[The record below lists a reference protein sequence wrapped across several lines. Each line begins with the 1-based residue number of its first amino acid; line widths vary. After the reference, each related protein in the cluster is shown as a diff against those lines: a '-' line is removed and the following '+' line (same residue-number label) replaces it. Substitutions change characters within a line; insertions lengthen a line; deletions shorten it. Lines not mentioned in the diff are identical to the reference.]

1 MKANSG
7 ARRSLLPVFLALAF
21 AVLLVPAGATPAPAR
36 EAKLTKVTIAALPIE
51 ATAQAFYAKHRGFF
65 RKQGIDATLKVFT
78 EPGLTVPAVT
88 SGQAQFASIPVG
100 TLALLKS
107 QGAPVRGVAA
117 GSIWEPKAPTVA
129 LVAARRVNLR
139 RPGDIV
145 GLRVVVD
152 RVNSIA
158 HVALLKWLKR
168 NGLSDKDIRLS
179 SLAFPDILAAL
190 GRGVVDVG
198 VLPEPLLTQA
208 KQRGLRPIAYPLNAV
223 CPRDC
228 LTTMW
233 MARRDVDPNLAAR
246 FRNAIQ
252 AASIWANQ
260 DRNKAASG
268 AILGRYARTD
278 RPVIRRMT
286 RTSFAKRLRPVEG
299 QPWIDVFA
307 EFGLI
312 PGTFQAI
319 ELVK

>member
-1 MKANSG
+1 MVAASQRDRG
-7 ARRSLLPVFLALAF
+7 AVRYREDRASVTEITEQFVTEPQRFSFCLTPL
-21 AVLLVPAGATPAPAR
+21 PAGGGGPRP
-36 EAKLTKVTIAALPIE
+36 PP
-51 ATAQAFYAKHRGFF
+51 TA
-65 RKQGIDATLKVFT
+65 
-78 EPGLTVPAVT
+78 
-88 SGQAQFASIPVG
+88 
-100 TLALLKS
+100 
-107 QGAPVRGVAA
+107 
-117 GSIWEPKAPTVA
+117 A
-129 LVAARRVNLR
+129 LVAARRVSLR

-179 SLAFPDILAAL
+179 YLAFPDVLSAL
-190 GRGVVDVG
+190 LRGVVDVG
-198 VLPEPLLTQA
+198 FLPEPLLTQA
-208 KQRGLRPIAYPLNAV
+208 KQRGLRPVAYPVNAI

-252 AASIWANQ
+252 AAAIWANQ
-260 DRNKAASG
+260 ERNNAASG
-268 AILGRYARTD
+268 AILAKYAHID
-278 RPVIRRMT
+278 GPVIRRMT

-299 QPWIDVFA
+299 QPWLDVFA

-312 PGTFQAI
+312 PAAFPAI

>member
-1 MKANSG
+1 MNANRG
-7 ARRSLLPVFLALAF
+7 PRRSLPPVFVALGF
-21 AVLLVPAGATPAPAR
+21 AVLLVPAGAAPAPAR

-51 ATAQAFYAKHRGFF
+51 ATAQAFYAQHRGFF
-65 RKQGIDATLKVFT
+65 RKQGIDARLKVFT

-88 SGQAQFASIPVG
+88 SGQAQFAAVPVG
-100 TLALLKS
+100 TLALLKV
-107 QGAPVRGVAA
+107 QGAPVRGVAS

-152 RVNSIA
+152 QVNSIA

-168 NGLSDKDIRLS
+168 NGLAGKDIRLS
-179 SLAFPDILAAL
+179 SLALPDILVAL
-190 GRGVVDVG
+190 RRGVVDVG

-208 KQRGLRPIAYPLNAV
+208 KQRGLRPVAYPLNSV

-233 MARRDVDPNLAAR
+233 MARRDVDPSLAAR

-268 AILGRYARTD
+268 AILAKYARID
-278 RPVIRRMT
+278 RSVARRMT
-286 RTSFAKRLRPVEG
+286 RTSFARRLRPVEG
-299 QPWIDVFA
+299 KPWLDVFA

-312 PGTFQAI
+312 PASFPAI